1 MVCDCRP
8 CRFLVYWKQKGG
20 KNMKLIFWGLLLD
33 FLDFN
38 LTFNGF
44 SIDIL
49 PDFVGW
55 LLVLFGARRMREEN
69 ERFAQMQPAAGV
81 LFAVYLL
88 SFLLQPF
95 GSVDLDDSLPAVALA
110 LAVDLVFFA
119 LYAYVLWQL
128 VRAMQE
134 MEERYGRAFGAH
146 GIRTAVIVILVGM
159 LLAPRVVRLP
169 FGFALALL
177 LLIGAFAAFL
187 VLLVLLWRA
196 AKTYDQLCSGSGP
209 SDDNGEYYPG
219 SED

>member
-1 MVCDCRP
+1 
-8 CRFLVYWKQKGG
+8 
-20 KNMKLIFWGLLLD
+20 MKLIFWGFLLD

-38 LTFNGF
+38 LTLNGF

-69 ERFAQMQPAAGV
+69 ERFARMQPAAGV

-95 GSVDLDDSLPAVALA
+95 GSIDLGGSLPAAALV
-110 LAVDLVFFA
+110 LAVNLVFVA

-146 GIRTAVIVILVGM
+146 GMRTAVIVILAVM
-159 LLAPRVVRLP
+159 LLAPLVVWLP
-169 FGFALALL
+169 FGFALAILL
-177 LLIGAFAAFL
+177 SIGSFAAFL

-196 AKTYDQLCSGSGP
+196 AKAYDSLRSSSGP
-209 SDDNGEYYPG
+209 SDGNGEYYPG

>member
-1 MVCDCRP
+1 
-8 CRFLVYWKQKGG
+8 
-20 KNMKLIFWGLLLD
+20 MKLIFWGFLLD

-38 LTFNGF
+38 LTLNGF

-69 ERFAQMQPAAGV
+69 ERFARMQPAAGV

-95 GSVDLDDSLPAVALA
+95 GSIDLGGSLPAAALV
-110 LAVDLVFFA
+110 LAVNLVFVA

-177 LLIGAFAAFL
+177 LSIGSFAAFL

-196 AKTYDQLCSGSGP
+196 AKAYDSLHSGSGP
-209 SDDNGEYYPG
+209 SDSNGEYYPG

>member
-20 KNMKLIFWGLLLD
+20 NNMKLIFWGFLLD

-38 LTFNGF
+38 LTLNGF

-69 ERFAQMQPAAGV
+69 ERFARMQPAAGV

-95 GSVDLDDSLPAVALA
+95 GSIDLGGSLPAAALV
-110 LAVDLVFFA
+110 LAVNLVFVA

-146 GIRTAVIVILVGM
+146 GMRTAVIVILAVM
-159 LLAPRVVRLP
+159 LLAPLVVWLP
-169 FGFALALL
+169 FGFALAILL
-177 LLIGAFAAFL
+177 SIGSFAAFL

-196 AKTYDQLCSGSGP
+196 AKAYDSLRSGSGP
-209 SDDNGEYYPG
+209 SDGNSEYHPG

>member
-1 MVCDCRP
+1 
-8 CRFLVYWKQKGG
+8 
-20 KNMKLIFWGLLLD
+20 MKLIFWGLLLD

-38 LTFNGF
+38 LTLNGF

-69 ERFAQMQPAAGV
+69 ERFARMQPAAGV

-95 GSVDLDDSLPAVALA
+95 GSVDLGDSLPAAALA
-110 LAVDLVFFA
+110 LAVNLVFFA

-134 MEERYGRAFGAH
+134 MEERYGRSFGAH
-146 GIRTAVIVILVGM
+146 GMRTAVIVILVGM

-196 AKTYDQLCSGSGP
+196 AKAYDCLRSSSGP
-209 SDDNGEYYPG
+209 SDGNSEYHPG

>member
-1 MVCDCRP
+1 
-8 CRFLVYWKQKGG
+8 
-20 KNMKLIFWGLLLD
+20 MKLIFWGFLLD

-38 LTFNGF
+38 LTLNGF

-49 PDFVGW
+49 PDFAGW

-69 ERFAQMQPAAGV
+69 ERFARMQPAAGV

-95 GSVDLDDSLPAVALA
+95 GSIDPGGSLPAAALV
-110 LAVDLVFFA
+110 LAVNLVFVA

-146 GIRTAVIVILVGM
+146 GMRTAVIVILAVM
-159 LLAPRVVRLP
+159 LLAPVVVWLP
-169 FGFALALL
+169 FGFALAILL
-177 LLIGAFAAFL
+177 SIGSFAAFL

-196 AKTYDQLCSGSGP
+196 AKAYDSLRSSSGP
-209 SDDNGEYYPG
+209 SDGNGEYHPG

>member
-8 CRFLVYWKQKGG
+8 CQFLLYWKQKGG
-20 KNMKLIFWGLLLD
+20 NNMKLIFWGLLLD

-38 LTFNGF
+38 LTLNGF

-69 ERFAQMQPAAGV
+69 ERFARMQPAAGV

-95 GSVDLDDSLPAVALA
+95 GSVDLDDSLPAAALV
-110 LAVDLVFFA
+110 LAVNLVFVA

-146 GIRTAVIVILVGM
+146 GMRTAVIVILAVM
-159 LLAPRVVRLP
+159 LLAPLVVWLP
-169 FGFALALL
+169 FGFALAILL
-177 LLIGAFAAFL
+177 SIGSFAAFL

-196 AKTYDQLCSGSGP
+196 AKAYDSLHSGSGP
-209 SDDNGEYYPG
+209 SDGNGEYHPG

>member
-1 MVCDCRP
+1 
-8 CRFLVYWKQKGG
+8 
-20 KNMKLIFWGLLLD
+20 MKLIFWGLLLD

-69 ERFAQMQPAAGV
+69 ERFARMQPAAGV

-95 GSVDLDDSLPAVALA
+95 GPVDLDDSLLAVALA
-110 LAVDLVFFA
+110 LAVNLVFFV

-146 GIRTAVIVILVGM
+146 SMRTAVIVILVGM

-196 AKTYDQLCSGSGP
+196 AKAYDSLRSSSGP
-209 SDDNGEYYPG
+209 SDGNSEYHPG

>member
-1 MVCDCRP
+1 
-8 CRFLVYWKQKGG
+8 
-20 KNMKLIFWGLLLD
+20 MKLIFWGLLLD

-38 LTFNGF
+38 LTLNGF

-69 ERFAQMQPAAGV
+69 ERFARMQPAAGV

-95 GSVDLDDSLPAVALA
+95 GSIDLGGSLPAAALV
-110 LAVDLVFFA
+110 LAVNLVFVA

-146 GIRTAVIVILVGM
+146 GMRTAVIVILAVM
-159 LLAPRVVRLP
+159 LLAPLVVWLP
-169 FGFALALL
+169 FGFALAILL
-177 LLIGAFAAFL
+177 SIGSFAAFL

-196 AKTYDQLCSGSGP
+196 AKTYDQLCSGSDP
-209 SDDNGEYYPG
+209 SDGNGEYHPG

>member
-1 MVCDCRP
+1 
-8 CRFLVYWKQKGG
+8 
-20 KNMKLIFWGLLLD
+20 MKLIFWGLLLD

-38 LTFNGF
+38 LTLNGF

>member
-1 MVCDCRP
+1 
-8 CRFLVYWKQKGG
+8 
-20 KNMKLIFWGLLLD
+20 MKLIFWGFLLD

-38 LTFNGF
+38 LTLNGF

-69 ERFAQMQPAAGV
+69 ERFARMQPAAGV

-95 GSVDLDDSLPAVALA
+95 GSIDLGGSLPAAALV
-110 LAVDLVFFA
+110 LAVNLVFVA

-146 GIRTAVIVILVGM
+146 GMRTAVIVILAVM
-159 LLAPRVVRLP
+159 LLAPLVVWLP
-169 FGFALALL
+169 FGFALAILL
-177 LLIGAFAAFL
+177 SVGSFAAFL

-196 AKTYDQLCSGSGP
+196 AKAYDSLRSSP
-209 SDDNGEYYPG
+209 SDGNSEYHPG

>member
-1 MVCDCRP
+1 M
-8 CRFLVYWKQKGG
+8 
-20 KNMKLIFWGLLLD
+20 
-33 FLDFN
+33 
-38 LTFNGF
+38 
-44 SIDIL
+44 
-49 PDFVGW
+49 FV
-55 LLVLFGARRMREEN
+55 
-69 ERFAQMQPAAGV
+69 
-81 LFAVYLL
+81 
-88 SFLLQPF
+88 
-95 GSVDLDDSLPAVALA
+95 
-110 LAVDLVFFA
+110 A

>member
-1 MVCDCRP
+1 
-8 CRFLVYWKQKGG
+8 
-20 KNMKLIFWGLLLD
+20 MKLIFWGLLLD

>member
-69 ERFAQMQPAAGV
+69 ERFARMQPAAGV

-95 GSVDLDDSLPAVALA
+95 GSIDLGGSLPAAALV
-110 LAVDLVFFA
+110 LAVNLVFVA
-119 LYAYVLWQL
+119 LYAYVLWSWCAPC
-128 VRAMQE
+128 RRWKSAM
-134 MEERYGRAFGAH
+134 AAPSA
-146 GIRTAVIVILVGM
+146 RTAC
-159 LLAPRVVRLP
+159 ARL
-169 FGFALALL
+169 
-177 LLIGAFAAFL
+177 
-187 VLLVLLWRA
+187 
-196 AKTYDQLCSGSGP
+196 
-209 SDDNGEYYPG
+209 
-219 SED
+219 

>member
-1 MVCDCRP
+1 
-8 CRFLVYWKQKGG
+8 
-20 KNMKLIFWGLLLD
+20 MKLIFWGLLLD

-38 LTFNGF
+38 LTLNGF

-69 ERFAQMQPAAGV
+69 ERFARMQPAAGV

-95 GSVDLDDSLPAVALA
+95 GSIDLGGSLPAAALV
-110 LAVDLVFFA
+110 LAVNLVFVA

>member
-1 MVCDCRP
+1 
-8 CRFLVYWKQKGG
+8 
-20 KNMKLIFWGLLLD
+20 MKLIFWGFLLD

-38 LTFNGF
+38 LTLNGF

-69 ERFAQMQPAAGV
+69 ERFARMQPAAGV

-146 GIRTAVIVILVGM
+146 GMRTAVIVILVGM

-196 AKTYDQLCSGSGP
+196 AKAYDCLRSSSGP
-209 SDDNGEYYPG
+209 SDGNSEYYPG

>member
-1 MVCDCRP
+1 
-8 CRFLVYWKQKGG
+8 
-20 KNMKLIFWGLLLD
+20 MKLIFWGLLLD

-38 LTFNGF
+38 LTLNGF

-69 ERFAQMQPAAGV
+69 ERFARMQPAAGV

-95 GSVDLDDSLPAVALA
+95 GPVDLDDSLLAVALA
-110 LAVDLVFFA
+110 LAVDLVFFV

-146 GIRTAVIVILVGM
+146 SMRTAVIVILVGM

-196 AKTYDQLCSGSGP
+196 AKAYDSLRSSSGP
-209 SDDNGEYYPG
+209 SDGNSEYHPG

>member
-1 MVCDCRP
+1 
-8 CRFLVYWKQKGG
+8 
-20 KNMKLIFWGLLLD
+20 MKLIFWGLLLD

-38 LTFNGF
+38 LTLNGF

-69 ERFAQMQPAAGV
+69 ERFARMQPAAGV
-81 LFAVYLL
+81 LFVVYLL

-95 GSVDLDDSLPAVALA
+95 GSVDLGDSLPAVALA
-110 LAVDLVFFA
+110 LAVNLVFVA

-146 GIRTAVIVILVGM
+146 GMRTAVIVILAVM
-159 LLAPRVVRLP
+159 LLAPLVVWLP
-169 FGFALALL
+169 FGFALAILL
-177 LLIGAFAAFL
+177 SIGSFAAFL
-187 VLLVLLWRA
+187 VLLVLLLRA
-196 AKTYDQLCSGSGP
+196 AKAYDSLRSGSGP
-209 SDDNGEYYPG
+209 SDGNGEYHPG

>member
-1 MVCDCRP
+1 
-8 CRFLVYWKQKGG
+8 
-20 KNMKLIFWGLLLD
+20 MKLIFWGFLLD
-33 FLDFN
+33 CLDFN
-38 LTFNGF
+38 LTLDGF

-69 ERFAQMQPAAGV
+69 ERFARMQPAAGV

-95 GSVDLDDSLPAVALA
+95 GAIDLGGSLPAAALV
-110 LAVDLVFFA
+110 LAVNLVFVA

-146 GIRTAVIVILVGM
+146 GMRTAVIVILAVM
-159 LLAPRVVRLP
+159 LLAPLVVWLP
-169 FGFALALL
+169 FGFALAILL
-177 LLIGAFAAFL
+177 SIGSFAAFL

-196 AKTYDQLCSGSGP
+196 AKAYDSLRSSSGP
-209 SDDNGEYYPG
+209 SDGNGEYYPG